1 MGQMILKRDSLKL
14 GLVLGL
20 LTPTLGIVIYYYWKI
35 APNSWSDFFFYL
47 KTNKSLVTSL
57 TMVCLLCNVGVFT
70 AYVNTKR
77 DQTAKGIFAMTLI
90 YAIASLLFKFFG

>member
-14 GLVLGL
+14 GLLLGL

-57 TMVCLLCNVGVFT
+57 TMICLLCNVAIFT